1 MRHRLTILLAC
12 LLFSTAMHA
21 QTPVRKQ
28 IGVTGAWKNTLFA
41 RGMGSA
47 VYSIESSGALTATNP
62 ETTAW
67 VRIGSQSYINTTHLF
82 AGSKNIFTIEKDGS
96 LYKTNPSTGDW
107 SRVGD
112 AGAYVGTI
120 TGVITSGYLYTI
132 SVTGSLIVTNVN
144 TGIKQALGKAVFKTT
159 RLIFDA
165 NGKLYS
171 IDTNGN
177 LWETSQADGS
187 TKQIGG
193 AGAWKQAITAT
204 NLWGKL
210 YTAESD
216 GSLYV
221 TELSTGSRTMLSA
234 TGYGQT
240 KMMLSASGKV
250 YVIDTTGTMV
260 ELTL

>member
-1 MRHRLTILLAC
+1 MHHRISILLTC
-12 LLFSTAMHA
+12 LLFSATMHA

-41 RGMGSA
+41 KEMSSSI
-47 VYSIESSGALTATNP
+47 YSIESSGALTSTNP

-67 VRIGSQSYINTTHLF
+67 VRIGNQSYINTAHLF

-96 LYKTNPSTGDW
+96 LYKTNPATGDW
-107 SRVGD
+107 NRLSDLR
-112 AGAYVGTI
+112 AYAGTI

-132 SVTGSLIVTNVN
+132 STTGVLVVTNVN
-144 TGIKQALGKAVFKTT
+144 TGIKQSLGKTDFKTT
-159 RLIFDA
+159 RFLFDA

-171 IDTNGN
+171 IDTKGN

-187 TKQIGG
+187 TKQIG
-193 AGAWKQAITAT
+193 ATGAWKQATAGA

-210 YTAESD
+210 YTAETD
-216 GSLYV
+216 GSLYA
-221 TELSTGSRTMLSA
+221 TELGTGVRTKLSA
-234 TGYGQT
+234 AGYLQT
-240 KMMLSASGKV
+240 KMMLASGGKI
-250 YVIDTTGTMV
+250 YVIDLEGTMT

>member
-1 MRHRLTILLAC
+1 MHHRISILLTC
-12 LLFSTAMHA
+12 LLFSTTLLA

-41 RGMGSA
+41 RGMSSA
-47 VYSIESSGALTATNP
+47 VYSIESSGALTTTNP

-67 VRIGSQSYINTTHLF
+67 VRIGSQSYINTAHLF
-82 AGSKNIFTIEKDGS
+82 AGSKNIFTIENDGS
-96 LYKTNPSTGDW
+96 LYKTNPATGDW
-107 SRVGD
+107 NRLGD
-112 AGAYVGTI
+112 ARAYAGAV

-132 SVTGSLIVTNVN
+132 AATGALVVTNVN
-144 TGIKQALGKAVFKTT
+144 TGIKQTLGKTDFKTT
-159 RLIFDA
+159 RFMFDA

-171 IDTNGN
+171 IDTKGN

-187 TKQIGG
+187 TKQIG
-193 AGAWKQAITAT
+193 ATGAWKQSTAGA

-221 TELSTGSRTMLSA
+221 TELSTGVRTKLAA
-234 TGYGQT
+234 TGYAQT
-240 KMMLSASGKV
+240 KMMLATAGKI
-250 YVIDTTGTMV
+250 YVIDTAGTMI